1 MMGQVEETS
10 HTIQMEDSGMA
21 KLFEKSVIKS
31 MELDNRFVRSATWEG
46 MAGTDGSCTQ
56 PLIDLTAALAE
67 GGGGLIITGHAFV
80 SPEGQA
86 GPWQIGVHRDDL
98 LPGLAGMADAVHRA
112 GGKIALQ
119 IAHAGCYGFA
129 SGTGIEAVGPSCG
142 IPDKTPPC
150 RELTREEIGGIRA
163 AFGRAAGR
171 AKSAG
176 FDAVQIHAA
185 HGYLL
190 SEFLS
195 PFFNRRNDE
204 YGGPVENRARI
215 VLEVLESVRQEVGD
229 DYPVLIKINSQD
241 FIDGGFSVDDM
252 LVVAALLEKG
262 GVDAIEMSG
271 GTIYAS
277 GELSAIRTGVLATP
291 EEEVYYR
298 DAALRFKQ
306 EIAVPLMLVGGV
318 RSLEVAEALVED
330 GVTDYVSLCRPLI
343 REPGLVNRW
352 RSGDR
357 RKAGCL
363 SENACFGPL
372 MKGEGLVCPLK
383 KGEL

>member
-1 MMGQVEETS
+1 
-10 HTIQMEDSGMA
+10 MEDYGMS
-21 KLFEKSVIKS
+21 KLFEKTVIKS
-31 MELDNRFVRSATWEG
+31 LELANRFVRSATWEG

-56 PLIDLTAALAE
+56 PLIDLTAQLAE
-67 GGGGLIITGHAFV
+67 GGVGLIITGHAFV

-86 GPWQIGVHRDDL
+86 GPWQIGVQSDGM
-98 LPGLAGMADAVHRA
+98 LPGLTAMADAVHRA

-129 SGTGIEAVGPSCG
+129 SGTGLEAVGPSCG
-142 IPDKTPPC
+142 IPETTPSC
-150 RELTREEIGGIRA
+150 RELTREEISVICA

-171 AKSAG
+171 AKAAG

-195 PFFNRRNDE
+195 PFFNRRGDE
-204 YGGPVENRARI
+204 YGGSVENRARI
-215 VLEVLESVRQEVGD
+215 VLEVLKSVRDAAGD
-229 DYPVLIKINSQD
+229 DYPVLIKLNSQD
-241 FIDGGFSVDDM
+241 FIDGGLTVDDM
-252 LVVAALLEKG
+252 LVVAALLEKW

-277 GELSAIRTGVLATP
+277 GEFSAIRTGVLANP

-298 DAALRFKQ
+298 DAALRFKR
-306 EIAVPLMLVGGV
+306 EISVPLMLVGGI
-318 RSLEVAEALVED
+318 RSLDVAEALVDE
-330 GVTDYVSLCRPLI
+330 GVADYVSLCRPLI

-357 RKAGCL
+357 RRVGCL

-372 MKGEGLVCPLK
+372 MKGEGLVCPVK
-383 KGEL
+383 KGEV

>member
-1 MMGQVEETS
+1 
-10 HTIQMEDSGMA
+10 MA
-21 KLFEKSVIKS
+21 KLFEKSIINS
-31 MELDNRFVRSATWEG
+31 MELANRFVRSATWEG
-46 MAGTDGSCTQ
+46 MAGADGSCTR
-56 PLIDLTAALAE
+56 PLIDLTAQLAE
-67 GGGGLIITGHAFV
+67 GGVGLIITGHAYV

-86 GPWQIGVHRDDL
+86 GPWQIGVHSDGM
-98 LPGLAGMADAVHRA
+98 LPGLTDMADAVHRA

-129 SGTGIEAVGPSCG
+129 SGTGLEAVGPSCG
-142 IPDKTPPC
+142 IPEKTPSC
-150 RELTREEIGGIRA
+150 RELTQEEISGICA

-171 AKSAG
+171 AKAAG
-176 FDAVQIHAA
+176 FDAVQIHSA

-215 VLEVLESVRQEVGD
+215 VLEVLKSVRGAVGD
-229 DYPVLIKINSQD
+229 DYPVLIKLNSQD
-241 FIDGGFSVDDM
+241 FIDGGLTADDM
-252 LVVAALLEKG
+252 LAVAGLLEKG

-277 GELSAIRTGVLATP
+277 GEFSAIRTGLLAKP

-298 DAALRFKQ
+298 DTALRFKRD
-306 EIAVPLMLVGGV
+306 IAVPLMLVGGI
-318 RSLEVAEALVED
+318 RSLDVAEALVAE
-330 GVTDYVSLCRPLI
+330 GVADYVSLCRPLI

-357 RKAGCL
+357 RRAGCL

-372 MKGEGLVCPLK
+372 MKGEGLVCPVK